1 MKIYIETWED
11 RDGLRL
17 DIAFTQYE
25 MEEMP
30 IEYKC
35 GKRNALAERHNFN
48 IAGASRILTRI
59 IDRKE

>member
-11 RDGLRL
+11 RGGLRL

-30 IEYKC
+30 VEYKHS
-35 GKRNALAERHNFN
+35 KRNAEAERHNFN
-48 IAGASRILTRI
+48 IRSASRILERI
-59 IDRKE
+59 IDRK

>member
-30 IEYKC
+30 IEYKHA
-35 GKRNALAERHNFN
+35 KRNAEAERHDFN
-48 IAGASRILTRI
+48 IHSASRILERI
-59 IDRKE
+59 IDRK